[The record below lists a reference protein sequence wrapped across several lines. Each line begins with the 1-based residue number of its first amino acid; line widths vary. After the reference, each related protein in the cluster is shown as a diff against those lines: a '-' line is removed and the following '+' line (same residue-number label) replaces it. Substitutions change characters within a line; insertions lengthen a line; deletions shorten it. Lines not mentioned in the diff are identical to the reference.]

1 MRQFVKLESLRNVL
15 LTLFCLTFYLNSVH
29 AGGTLIWGMSADV
42 GGLDPNPR
50 IEASSHIQLGHAF
63 ENLAQRDWGYEKTE
77 FGTSPLPL
85 IGKLATS
92 WHWEGVDLVFNIR
105 KGVKFHDGSD
115 LDANAIEFNI
125 RRWWDKDFKYYY
137 APAATGP
144 SFTMGFVKGVKVLS
158 KYQIALNFGE
168 NRNWNWLDFL
178 GEMTFWA
185 MVSPKAIKEFG
196 NEAIAKNPK
205 AASGTGPY
213 VITNYEPGKK
223 LVLEKNVNY
232 WGEKPHLDKI
242 IFRFIPDSAARVA
255 ALLSGEVHIIDELDP
270 DLMDRVR
277 QSNVAKVYLPG
288 KPNAFSILPNVSQ
301 PPFNDI
307 NVREAASIAI
317 DRNAIANGLL
327 LGSAKPAKGQL
338 GLGNAAHNPDL
349 PVIGYDPERAKKLL
363 KEAGYPNGFSIK
375 VRVPGPG
382 CGMPKTVEVMEAVQG
397 YWLQVGIKAEILPME
412 WVEYVTW
419 WISEGVPKGS
429 KYAAAPMCTGFGT
442 PYVLEWYNATHS
454 QLPNGVNIRFYSN
467 KNLDQIF
474 ANGSSAE
481 KYEDYIRIYRDIASS
496 IVYQDKVVIP
506 IFYGLNPFGVSNK
519 VLNWQPNT
527 SWQQLLVKAKIK

>member
-1 MRQFVKLESLRNVL
+1 MKNAIIKLFSIVIVTL
-15 LTLFCLTFYLNSVH
+15 LSLTFTINTAF

-42 GGLDPNPR
+42 GGLDPNAR

-63 ENLAQRDWGYEKTE
+63 ENLVQRDWGYEKSPI
-77 FGTSPLPL
+77 GTSPLPL
-85 IGKLATS
+85 IGKLAES
-92 WHWEGVDLVFNIR
+92 WHWEGSELIFDIR
-105 KGVKFHDGSD
+105 RGVKFHDGSE
-115 LDANAIEFNI
+115 LDANAIDFNI
-125 RRWWDKDFKYYY
+125 RRWWDKNFEYYY
-137 APAATGP
+137 APASTGP
-144 SFTMGFVKGVKVLS
+144 SFTMGMVKGVRVLS
-158 KYQIALNFGE
+158 KYKIALNFGDSK
-168 NRNWNWLDFL
+168 NWNWIDFL

-185 MVSPKAIKEFG
+185 IVSPDSIKKYG
-196 NEAIAKNPK
+196 NEAIAKNPS

-213 VITNYEPGKK
+213 IIKNYEPGKK
-223 LVLEKNVNY
+223 LVLEKNNNY
-232 WGEKPHLDKI
+232 WGEKPNLDKI

-270 DLMDRVR
+270 DLMERVNN
-277 QSNVAKVYLPG
+277 SGKAKVFLPG

-307 NVREAASIAI
+307 RVREAASIAI
-317 DRNAIANGLL
+317 DRKAIAEGLL

-349 PVIGYDPERAKKLL
+349 PVMEYNPQRAKELL
-363 KEAGYPNGFSIK
+363 KQAGYPNGFNIK
-375 VRVPGPG
+375 IRVPGSG

-397 YWLQVGIKAEILPME
+397 YWLQVGIKAEIFPME

-429 KYAAAPMCTGFGT
+429 PYAAAPMCTGFGT

-467 KNLDQIF
+467 TNLDKIF
-474 ANGSSAE
+474 EKGSSA
-481 KYEDYIRIYRDIASS
+481 KKHEDYVRLYRDIASS
-496 IVYQDKVVIP
+496 MVYQDKVVIP

-519 VLNWQPNT
+519 VSNWEPNT
-527 SWQQLLVKAKIK
+527 SWQQLLVKAKIGN